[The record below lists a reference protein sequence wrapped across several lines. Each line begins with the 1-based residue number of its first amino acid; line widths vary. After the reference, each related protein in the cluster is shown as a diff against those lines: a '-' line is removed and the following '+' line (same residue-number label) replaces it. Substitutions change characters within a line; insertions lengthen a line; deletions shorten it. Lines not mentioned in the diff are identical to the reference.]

1 MMKWYLAKL
10 IYQVVSGSGNHAP
23 QFDEQLRLIKAD
35 DYDWACEKASIL
47 GRLYECDFTNLKKES
62 VKWKFVSLVDVMPM
76 GSLQDGEEIYS
87 TIEEPKDVSDYLN
100 KIKSKS
106 GMLAFQK

>member
-1 MMKWYLAKL
+1 
-10 IYQVVSGSGNHAP
+10 V
-23 QFDEQLRLIKAD
+23 
-35 DYDWACEKASIL
+35 
-47 GRLYECDFTNLKKES
+47 
-62 VKWKFVSLVDVMPM
+62 VDVLPM

-106 GMLAFQK
+106 GMLAINK